1 MVNNPLISIV
11 IPVYN
16 VEKYLEKCLKSVLS
30 QNFTDY
36 EIILVNDGSKDNSLK
51 ICNSFVQLD
60 DRIKLIDKKN
70 GGLSDARNFG
80 INHSI
85 GKYIIFLDSDDYW
98 REKTALNLVV
108 EKLAKTYDV
117 VLFKYQ
123 EYNVDQDKMIQK
135 QTIPFNIDNLN
146 DDKNLIIKKLFEDH
160 NFPGSA
166 WRLVINR
173 EFLLANNLYFQKGI
187 KSEDIDWLI
196 NVFINLKTITGV
208 DDDFY
213 IYLKNRPGSIT
224 NTANYK
230 SFLDLFYS
238 INKWRSIL
246 EEIKEPF
253 SHNLLSFLAYEYIIT
268 VMIFD
273 RLSNSDKK
281 EAIKYLRNQKSI
293 LKYTKGYKNNICKQL
308 INCLGFTLSSN
319 VIRRLYRI
327 SKNKN
332 IS

>member
-1 MVNNPLISIV
+1 MVKNPLISIV

-60 DRIKLIDKKN
+60 DRIKLIDKEN

-80 INHSI
+80 INHST

-123 EYNVDQDKMIQK
+123 EYNVDQDKIIQK

-224 NTANYK
+224 NTANNK

-238 INKWRSIL
+238 IDKWRPIL
-246 EEIKEPF
+246 EKINEPF
-253 SHNLLSFLAYEYIIT
+253 SQILLSFLAYEYIIT
-268 VMIFD
+268 VMMYSK
-273 RLSNSDKK
+273 LSKKDKL
-281 EAIKYLRNQKSI
+281 EAKVSLKRQKSI
-293 LKYTKGYKNNICKQL
+293 LRYTKGRDNIICMILIKYLGFQLSSKLITKLYRFSKKNN
-308 INCLGFTLSSN
+308 
-319 VIRRLYRI
+319 LY
-327 SKNKN
+327 
-332 IS
+332 

>member
-36 EIILVNDGSKDNSLK
+36 EIILVNDGSTDTSLEICKSFANSDN
-51 ICNSFVQLD
+51 
-60 DRIKLIDKKN
+60 RIILIDKEN
-70 GGLSDARNFG
+70 GGLSDARNQG
-80 INHSI
+80 IIESK
-85 GKYIIFLDSDDYW
+85 GKYIMFLDSDDYW
-98 REKTALNLVV
+98 NEFDALDNLVI
-108 EKLAKTYDV
+108 EMESNSDV
-117 VLFKYQ
+117 VLYKYQ
-123 EYNVDQDKMIQK
+123 EYFFEYKKLVKKKTLDYNIKALNQDK
-135 QTIPFNIDNLN
+135 NIII
-146 DDKNLIIKKLFEDH
+146 DKIFRDG

-166 WRLVINR
+166 WRVAIKRSFVLENKL
-173 EFLLANNLYFQKGI
+173 FFTKGI
-187 KSEDIDWLI
+187 KSEDIDWII
-196 NVFINLKTITGV
+196 NVFIHLKSISAV

-224 NTANYK
+224 NTANFK
-230 SFLDLFYS
+230 SFKDLYYS

-253 SHNLLSFLAYEYIIT
+253 SQDLLSFLAYEYIIT

-273 RLSNSDKK
+273 RLSNADKK
-281 EAIKYLRNQKSI
+281 EAINYLKKQKSI
-293 LKYTKGYKNNICKQL
+293 LKYTKGFKNNICKLL

-319 VIRRLYRI
+319 IITRLYRI

>member
-60 DRIKLIDKKN
+60 DRIKLIEKEN

-80 INHSI
+80 INHST

-123 EYNVDQDKMIQK
+123 EYNVVQDKIIQK

-166 WRLVINR
+166 WRLLINR
-173 EFLLANNLYFQKGI
+173 KFLLANNLYFQKGI

-238 INKWRSIL
+238 IDKWRPVL
-246 EEIKEPF
+246 ESIKENY
-253 SHNLLSFLAYEYIIT
+253 SKSLLAFLSYEYIIAL
-268 VMIFD
+268 MNYSK
-273 RLSNSDKK
+273 LNKLDKI
-281 EAIKYLRNQKSI
+281 EAKKYLKNQKSI
-293 LKYTKGYKNNICKQL
+293 LKYSKGLKNKFCEML
-308 INCLGFTLSSN
+308 ILFLGFDISSYLILKMYRFLSN
-319 VIRRLYRI
+319 
-327 SKNKN
+327 N
-332 IS
+332 

>member
-60 DRIKLIDKKN
+60 DRIKLIDKEN

-80 INHSI
+80 INHST

-123 EYNVDQDKMIQK
+123 EYNVDQDKIIQK

-238 INKWRSIL
+238 INKWRPVL
-246 EEIKEPF
+246 ESIKENY
-253 SHNLLSFLAYEYIIT
+253 SKSLLAFLSYEYIIAL
-268 VMIFD
+268 MNYSK
-273 RLSNSDKK
+273 LNKLDKI
-281 EAIKYLRNQKSI
+281 EAKKYLKNQKLI
-293 LKYTKGYKNNICKQL
+293 LKYSKGLKNKFCEML
-308 INCLGFTLSSN
+308 ILFLGFDISSYL
-319 VIRRLYRI
+319 ILKMYRFL
-327 SKNKN
+327 NN
-332 IS
+332 N